1 MSSSLF
7 YDCYAPYEESYSKT
21 IEVTGCKKF
30 GDIKAGD
37 LLYMIVGN
45 SNSGYS
51 FAELKVTNPWHA
63 AKGKYYISCLKGKR
77 RLYIDFGKM
86 NCPNVIYFSKNSS
99 IVLYDGYTIGT
110 SKEVLYNYR
119 NEKLLEELEKI
130 KEQYNMINKNIE
142 SLELLKNKL

>member
-7 YDCYAPYEESYSKT
+7 YDCYAPYEESYSET

-37 LLYMIVGN
+37 ILYMIVHD
-45 SNSGYS
+45 SNGYS
-51 FAELKVTNPWHA
+51 FAELKVTNPWHT

-77 RLYIDFGKM
+77 KLYIDFGKM
-86 NCPNVIYFSKNSS
+86 NYPNVIYFSKNSS
-99 IVLYDGYTIGT
+99 IVLYDGYIIGT
-110 SKEVLYNYR
+110 SKEVLYNYKK
-119 NEKLLEELEKI
+119 EKLLEGLKRI

-142 SLELLKNKL
+142 LLELLKNKL